1 MDPTVEPTANVE
13 RPIQA
18 TRAVQLL
25 FASWAIG
32 LIRAIFALA
41 QRVSGAP
48 LILAMLIVI
57 AVFALGFL
65 LVWRISVRGNWARII
80 LLVLV
85 LFGLPFAIRANLAEL
100 KQSIAS
106 GSLSMIIAILQLI
119 GTYLL
124 FTKNS
129 NLWFKTRK

>member
-1 MDPTVEPTANVE
+1 MDPTIEPTANIE

-25 FASWAIG
+25 FASLAIG
-32 LIRAIFALA
+32 LIRAIFGLT
-41 QRVSGAP
+41 QRVSGAS
-48 LILAMLIVI
+48 LILAILIVC
-57 AVFALGFL
+57 AVFALGFFL
-65 LVWRISVRGNWARII
+65 IWRISARRNWARIL

-85 LFGLPFAIRANLAEL
+85 LFGLPFAIRANLVEL

-106 GSLSMIIAILQLI
+106 GSLSIIIAILQLI

-129 NLWFKTRK
+129 NRWFKTRK

>member
-1 MDPTVEPTANVE
+1 AKSHFRSDTK
-13 RPIQA
+13 
-18 TRAVQLL
+18 
-25 FASWAIG
+25 SIG
-32 LIRAIFALA
+32 AA
-41 QRVSGAP
+41 
-48 LILAMLIVI
+48 LILATLIVI
-57 AVFALGFL
+57 AVFTLGFFL
-65 LVWRISVRGNWARII
+65 LWRISVRGTWARIT

-85 LFGLPFAIRANLAEL
+85 LFGLPFALRANLAEL
-100 KQSIAS
+100 KQSTLS